1 PFLWQVSLLVKQKK
15 LESKINIRKDKDMI
29 TNYKKFWQNSF
40 NYKGKATRKEYWLV
54 ALMNALIGFGL
65 GLAIGLAGALN
76 ASETIIGCLIGVL
89 IVYCFVVLVP
99 SLSLSV
105 RRLRD
110 AGFHWAFIF
119 FYFVPTIGSLV
130 LLVLYCLPTK
140 ESIEDKQ
147 VQEETR

>member
-1 PFLWQVSLLVKQKK
+1 
-15 LESKINIRKDKDMI
+15 
-29 TNYKKFWQNSF
+29 
-40 NYKGKATRKEYWLV
+40 
-54 ALMNALIGFGL
+54 MNALIGFGL

-119 FYFVPTIGSLV
+119 LFCPNDWLSCVTGSL
-130 LLVLYCLPTK
+130 LLT
-140 ESIEDKQ
+140 DKR
-147 VQEETR
+147 VNRR